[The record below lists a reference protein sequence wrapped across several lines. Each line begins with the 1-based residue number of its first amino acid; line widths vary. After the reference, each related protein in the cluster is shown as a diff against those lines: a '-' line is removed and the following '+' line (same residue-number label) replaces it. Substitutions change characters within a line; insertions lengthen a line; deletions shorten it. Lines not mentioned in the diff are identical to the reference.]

1 MKDRKHAREIDRVK
15 EKHSNNLRELI
26 KYDER
31 FHPVMA
37 VDVAARFLME
47 KYTRAKK
54 KNPGVSE
61 KELWNKALKFYSGR
75 PYNGKR

>member
-61 KELWNKALKFYSGR
+61 KELWNKALKLYSGR